1 MYLGCSSELFEMNID
16 CGTFGDDDPDLCLIR
31 TVAVGA
37 VAMGEDGENVIETL
51 PAYGQDIEDIDDTV
65 TCVASGVFSM
75 DRIDGDVIKPIP
87 MATSSGC
94 SIQNV
99 NYDYQYVMKGLI
111 NRKKDSIKI
120 HFSSDYG
127 LTYYTDEVDMPKVY
141 TAVKSEIEL
150 YSLTR
155 DRRLHDGRLHGIPLS
170 DLPYF
175 DSMALKPI
183 NILGCRGG
191 HHSTTAPVSTKS
203 PAASPVLSRSPAAS
217 PVFSKSPATV
227 EEMILERALGEDD
240 AASPSKE
247 QTQHVII

>member
-1 MYLGCSSELFEMNID
+1 
-16 CGTFGDDDPDLCLIR
+16 
-31 TVAVGA
+31 
-37 VAMGEDGENVIETL
+37 MG
-51 PAYGQDIEDIDDTV
+51 AYGQDIEDIDDTV

-155 DRRLHDGRLHGIPLS
+155 DRRLHDGRLHNGIPLS

-203 PAASPVLSRSPAAS
+203 PAASPVFSR
-217 PVFSKSPATV
+217 SPATV
-227 EEMILERALGEDD
+227 EENILERALGEDD

-247 QTQHVII
+247 QTQH